1 MKVNHNISAVI
12 SNNQLLRTESNLTES
27 IERLSSGLRINSAKD
42 DPAGLAISNKM
53 KQQIDGI
60 EQANSNAQNG
70 ISALNTAD
78 GALNEVTNIIQRMHE
93 LAVQAANDTNTQE
106 DKQATQEEINKLVE
120 EVDRISRDTEYNKKS
135 LLDGTLNTRVYAKN
149 VSRIS
154 ISDYV
159 AAGDYKVEIT
169 EVGEKASFEE
179 TGLMNTLKPADG
191 EETELNINGYKVTIA
206 STDDDE
212 AIKEKVRTCA
222 EKGEAVADIQADGTV
237 KFTSA
242 AYGSLEKLDISYQ
255 VKNIENDEVVR
266 EENLT
271 GSPVFGKDAKATR
284 VPKDPS
290 GSSGSNFEETA
301 TVTTVGNRI
310 NITDKDGFSMNFLLN
325 DDFDV
330 TADSPVTLEVTDMG
344 TMDVQVG
351 ANEHQMINVR
361 IPKISSESLYLDTID
376 VTTITGADRALNT
389 LDEALATVSAA
400 RSKIGA
406 YTNRMEYS
414 SSSLGQTDEDLT
426 AAYSRIKDI
435 DMATEMTTYANQQ
448 VLQQAGT
455 SVLAQANDIPQQ
467 VLQLLQ

>member
-12 SNNQLLRTESNLTES
+12 SNNQLLRTESNLTAS

-60 EQANSNAQNG
+60 EQANRNAQNAT
-70 ISALNTAD
+70 SALNTAD
-78 GALNEVTNIIQRMHE
+78 GALNEITNIIQRMHE

-106 DKQATQEEINKLVE
+106 DKQASQEEINKLVE
-120 EVDRISRDTEYNKKS
+120 EVDRISRDTEYNTKS
-135 LLDGTLNTRVYAKN
+135 LLDGTLDTRVYAKN

-154 ISDYV
+154 VSDYV
-159 AAGDYKVEIT
+159 TTGKYKVEVT
-169 EVGEKASFEE
+169 EAGKKAEYE
-179 TGLMNTLKPADG
+179 ATGLMNNLKPADG
-191 EETELNINGYKVTIA
+191 EETELNINGYKVTIE
-206 STDDDE
+206 STDDE
-212 AIKEKVRTCA
+212 ETIKEKVRTCA
-222 EKGEAVADIQADGTV
+222 EKGEAKADIQADGTV

-242 AYGSLEKLDISYQ
+242 AYGSEAKLDISYK
-255 VKNIENDEVVR
+255 VTVIETDESTTTNV
-266 EENLT
+266 T
-271 GSPVFGKDAKATR
+271 GTPEFGEDAKVTLIRKAA
-284 VPKDPS
+284 D
-290 GSSGSNFEETA
+290 GSTGSNFEDTA
-301 TVTTVGNRI
+301 TVTTEGNRI
-310 NITDKDGFSMNFLLN
+310 NITDKDGFSMNFLLD

-330 TADSPVTLEVTDMG
+330 TANSPVTLEVTDMG

-351 ANEHQMINVR
+351 ANEHQMISVR

-376 VTTITGADRALNT
+376 VTTINGADHAMDT
-389 LDEALATVSAA
+389 LDEALAMVSSA

-406 YTNRMEYS
+406 YANRMEYS

-426 AAYSRIKDI
+426 AAYSRIRDI
-435 DMATEMTTYANQQ
+435 DMATEMTNYANQQ